1 MPEVRLQKALAD
13 AGVASRRAAEV
24 LIAAGRVTV
33 DGSPASVGQR
43 VDPERQAVAV
53 DGRPIGAAARHV
65 HLALD
70 KPIGVTSTVS
80 DRHAEQ
86 TVLQLVPPDLRR
98 RAGRLFPVGRL
109 DRDSEGLILLT
120 NDGDWGQRLSH
131 PSFGVEREYAVGLA
145 RPLSQPELDTL
156 RGGIPLDEGLAR
168 VVGLRDATA
177 PETAKLRGA
186 TELGPQGLTW
196 YRVTLAQGW
205 RRQLRRMFAAVGVP
219 VARLVRVRIGTLRLD
234 GMHVGEVRELTAAER
249 DRLGRAAPAD
259 SGPQRPNVAWSSAWM
274 GPARAARAR
283 SAPLPPPSSAIA
295 SATRAC
301 SPGGHL
307 AGPRSRGGPGRRG
320 RARGARFR
328 SLAGGRCHRPLD
340 PCPRRWARCH
350 GACPRSD
357 VDRHVSTVARL
368 PEVRAALLPRQ
379 REIAATGRIIMAG
392 RDIGTVVLPD
402 ADLHLWLEVS
412 VDERARRRAAERG
425 VSLESPEGAS
435 HPGRPPPPRRGRLDA
450 RCCATAHPGWRH
462 DHHQRRTDARRDRRR
477 HGRRHPCGRDDV
489 QRLGGPGRMTVGSPR
504 EPVVTLTRT
513 TLGMR
518 LVAGGFRFLF
528 RAFAHVRTSGL
539 DGLPRPGR

>member
-13 AGVASRRAAEV
+13 AGVASRRAAEG

-43 VDPERQAVAV
+43 VDPDRQAVAV
-53 DGRPIGAAARHV
+53 DGRLIGAAARHV

-80 DRHAEQ
+80 DRHAER

-120 NDGDWGQRLSH
+120 NDGEWGQRLSH
-131 PSFGVEREYAVGLA
+131 PRFGVEREYAVGLA
-145 RPLSQPELDTL
+145 RPLSQAELDAL

-168 VVGLRDATA
+168 MVGLREATT
-177 PETAKLRGA
+177 PETAKLRRS
-186 TELGPQGLTW
+186 TELGPQGLIW

-259 SGPQRPNVAWSSAWM
+259 SAPQTAK
-274 GPARAARAR
+274 
-283 SAPLPPPSSAIA
+283 
-295 SATRAC
+295 
-301 SPGGHL
+301 
-307 AGPRSRGGPGRRG
+307 RGLVVSLDGPGSSGKSSVGAAVAALLGYRFCDTGLLYRAVTWLALDRG
-320 RARGARFR
+320 IDLADEPALVALVADV
-328 SLAGGRCHRPLD
+328 SLAADATGRLTRVRVAGRDVTEHVRD
-340 PCPRRWARCH
+340 A
-350 GACPRSD
+350 D

-379 REIAATGRIIMAG
+379 REIAASGRIIMAG

-402 ADLHLWLEVS
+402 ADLRLWLEVS
-412 VDERARRRAAERG
+412 VEERARRRAAERG
-425 VSLESPEGAS
+425 VSPESPEGVAILADL
-435 HPGRPPPPRRGRLDA
+435 R
-450 RCCATAHPGWRH
+450 
-462 DHHQRRTDARRDRRR
+462 RRDEIDSTRAAAPLRIPDGATIIASD
-477 HGRRHPCGRDDV
+477 GRTLDETVAAMVAAIRATVMPTSSSD
-489 QRLGGPGRMTVGSPR
+489 GPT
-504 EPVVTLTRT
+504 
-513 TLGMR
+513 
-518 LVAGGFRFLF
+518 A
-528 RAFAHVRTSGL
+528 
-539 DGLPRPGR
+539 